1 MLASQCS
8 AQELVRLLNELFGRF
23 DQLSN
28 VSDSFCSN
36 RFSHRIIYNFQ
47 FAISGPSLLANQN
60 TWRLLL
66 LRVWFARAESRS
78 CKMCCR
84 NGSRYDRCNRV
95 SVCCVFCVSILHSNF
110 PSLFVCSEF
119 VESTDV
125 KLSMRVGIHSGRVL
139 CGVLGLRKWQ
149 FDVWSNDV
157 TLANHCESGGE
168 PGRVHVTRATLDSLG
183 GEYEVEAGFGG
194 TRDAYLAENN
204 IDTFFIIPP
213 NHRRK
218 PLLMNTLGVRS
229 ALGSASRR
237 KLSFRN
243 VSNVVV
249 QLLHTI
255 KYSVPAPFS
264 HISSPN
270 SHYTTN
276 SQDASVDV
284 FNRKTKTTD
293 KFKRPF
299 KKRHSSLYHQPTN
312 RVNKFLSQAIDAR
325 SVDQEKSAHVNRLTL
340 QFRDRDVERN
350 YHKDLDLSF
359 SIELL
364 CSILLLMLSSALQ
377 VAVFPRTL
385 ILLLLFLTAFVWIAS
400 ILMLMLAARLK
411 WILWDL
417 SHSFSLRLAIVIFT
431 IILIYSVAQVN
442 IVSDHFQFLFRK
454 IFISFRFFSSP
465 A

>member
-1 MLASQCS
+1 
-8 AQELVRLLNELFGRF
+8 
-23 DQLSN
+23 
-28 VSDSFCSN
+28 
-36 RFSHRIIYNFQ
+36 
-47 FAISGPSLLANQN
+47 
-60 TWRLLL
+60 
-66 LRVWFARAESRS
+66 
-78 CKMCCR
+78 
-84 NGSRYDRCNRV
+84 
-95 SVCCVFCVSILHSNF
+95 
-110 PSLFVCSEF
+110 
-119 VESTDV
+119 
-125 KLSMRVGIHSGRVL
+125 MRVGIHSGRVL

-157 TLANHCESGGE
+157 TTANHTESGGE

-194 TRDAYLAENN
+194 TRDSYLHDNN

-229 ALGSASRR
+229 VVGSANRR

-264 HISSPN
+264 HLSSPN
-270 SHYTTN
+270 THYNGTSHDPSIVGLN
-276 SQDASVDV
+276 EGL
-284 FNRKTKTTD
+284 NRKIIATD

-325 SVDQEKSAHVNRLTL
+325 SVDQEKSAHVNQLTL
-340 QFRDRDVERN
+340 QFRDRNAERN
-350 YHKDLDLSF
+350 YNKDIDQGF

-364 CSILLLMLSSALQ
+364 CSLLLLILSTALQ
-377 VAVFPRTL
+377 VAVFPRTFL
-385 ILLLLFLTAFVWIAS
+385 LLLLFLTAFIWIAS

-417 SHSFSLRLAIVIFT
+417 SHSFTLRLAITIFT
-431 IILIYSVAQVN
+431 TILLYSIAQVN
-442 IVSDHFQFLFRK
+442 VVSTLRYYLLLFFMKFIAFQNINF
-454 IFISFRFFSSP
+454 
-465 A
+465 